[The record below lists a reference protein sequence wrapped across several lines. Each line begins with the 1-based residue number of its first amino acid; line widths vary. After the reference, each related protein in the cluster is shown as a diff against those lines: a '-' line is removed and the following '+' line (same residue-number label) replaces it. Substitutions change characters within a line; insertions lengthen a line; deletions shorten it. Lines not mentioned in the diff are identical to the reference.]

1 MHTSSKHKTLNATQE
16 TMKKSGKKEGEIST
30 MPIVNKGNN
39 IKHQQQHRETTQ
51 PAYYSY
57 DNTVRDSNISNENV
71 RFLTTAFQFLDQ
83 GTEREKKKKIVL
95 QSFSSFSESPFI
107 LCFNFEL

>member
-1 MHTSSKHKTLNATQE
+1 MQQE

-39 IKHQQQHRETTQ
+39 IKHQHWETTQ

-57 DNTVRDSNISNENV
+57 DNTVLDSNISN
-71 RFLTTAFQFLDQ
+71 
-83 GTEREKKKKIVL
+83 
-95 QSFSSFSESPFI
+95 
-107 LCFNFEL
+107 